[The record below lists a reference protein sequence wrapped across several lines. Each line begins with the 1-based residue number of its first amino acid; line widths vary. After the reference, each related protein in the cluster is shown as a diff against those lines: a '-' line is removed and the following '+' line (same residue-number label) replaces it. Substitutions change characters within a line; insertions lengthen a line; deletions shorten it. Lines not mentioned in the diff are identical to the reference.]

1 MAATTVEFFVLDVD
15 IEVRDSQDVAVL
27 WGITRSGDSVCC
39 VVDPE
44 TFCTSFYFPAPTQ
57 LSDSSL
63 FELKVRFSI
72 VFFHWETCLFRV
84 YLL

>member
-15 IEVRDSQDVAVL
+15 IEVQDTHYAAVL
-27 WGITRSGDSVCC
+27 CGVTRSGDVVSR

-57 LSDSSL
+57 LSDGSS
-63 FELKVRFSI
+63 FELKV
-72 VFFHWETCLFRV
+72 
-84 YLL
+84 LL